1 VCSARGSEADSSH
14 RAAIVSPWLLP
25 AAGLIALWIW
35 LAFSS
40 GGYAP
45 ANWLP
50 ASLALGLFAL
60 VASLAGAFP
69 RLPGQLSLALLAIM
83 AVYTFWVGLS
93 ALWAA
98 STTRVWLETGRTLSY
113 LLLFALALIY
123 FTDVAARRSLRYLIM
138 AAALGIAVT
147 CIAKLWVS
155 EDISPMFISDRFSY
169 PLTATNQAGTLLLIT
184 FWPLVWLA
192 SSSNERSPVRGL
204 ALGVATALLGLAVM
218 TQSRGA
224 VWSLGLSGL
233 LMFIIAPTRLRLLLY
248 LIVPA
253 LLMVYEFPT
262 LNRYWTEGAEAVSGS
277 AAARTLLVAAIIAGF
292 AGMIVALLE
301 RWVRVSLR
309 MKAVFGAVVIAGA
322 IAGLTFWAVTATSD
336 VGGPTKWASQVWRQF
351 ASDEPSQT
359 PAEPSSRF
367 SLVSSTGRVQIWKI
381 AIEEFK
387 SSPLLGVGADNF
399 VFEHDRL
406 RTSADRQSQQAHSIE
421 LQVFGETGIVG
432 GVIFSG
438 GVLLALGGWLWPRC
452 AAGWRE
458 ARNTWLRRKDGKGP
472 SARWCNPR
480 WGNDSRA
487 YGWDMALLAGAA
499 YWLIHAS
506 VDWIWQMPGVTIPA
520 FLFVAAA
527 IAGIDARA
535 GVMWPR
541 LRRWLR
547 VGAADSPQPTEE
559 DVPAIRRMDRDRVH
573 ALLAPVFRAL
583 MVAASAA
590 VLLLAG
596 LPYLSLLFQ
605 NSALA
610 LSDSDGLRAVERA
623 AMARHLVP
631 DDPGPYLTQASIY
644 DRAATQALEQEGWS
658 AAGAI
663 LDNLALAAASYADAA
678 SVEPADWTTH
688 FHRALML
695 LNFVTAKSY
704 IEGWQTEAG
713 QQSAELLG
721 LRDWS
726 ALEGAA
732 FLADKPAPV
741 GLAPGS
747 LAQDGSTRARAEQ
760 LRNLSASSLKEITM
774 ESLRAAK
781 ERNPLATQI
790 EAALKAL
797 DTLKLPAS

>member
-1 VCSARGSEADSSH
+1 M
-14 RAAIVSPWLLP
+14 
-25 AAGLIALWIW
+25 
-35 LAFSS
+35 
-40 GGYAP
+40 
-45 ANWLP
+45 
-50 ASLALGLFAL
+50 GLFAL

-69 RLPGQLSLALLAIM
+69 RLPGQLSLALLGVV
-83 AVYTFWVGLS
+83 AVYTLWVGLS

-113 LLLFALALIY
+113 LLLFALALVY
-123 FTDVAARRSLRYLIM
+123 FTDATARRSLRYLIM

-147 CIAKLWVS
+147 CIAKLWAS
-155 EDISPMFISDRFSY
+155 DDISQMFISKRFSY
-169 PLTATNQAGTLLLIT
+169 PLTATNQTGTLLLIT
-184 FWPLVWLA
+184 FWPLLWLA
-192 SSSNERSPVRGL
+192 SSSHERSPVRGL
-204 ALGVATALLGLAVM
+204 ALGVATALLGLAMM

-224 VWSLGLSGL
+224 VWCLGLSGL
-233 LMFIIAPTRLRLLLY
+233 LMFVIAPTRLRLLLY

-262 LNRYWTEGAEAVSGS
+262 LNRYWIEGPEAVGGA

-292 AGMIVALLE
+292 AGMILALLE

-309 MKAVFGAVVIAGA
+309 MKVVFGAVVVAGA
-322 IAGLTFWAVTATSD
+322 IAGLAFWAITATSD

-351 ASDEPSQT
+351 VDEEPQRP
-359 PAEPSSRF
+359 PAESTSRF
-367 SLVSSTGRVQIWKI
+367 SLVSSTGRVQIWRV

-387 SSPLLGVGADNF
+387 SSPLKGVGADNF

-406 RTSADRQSQQAHSIE
+406 RTSPERQSQQAHSIE
-421 LQVFGETGIVG
+421 LQVFGETGVVG

-452 AAGWRE
+452 VAGWRG
-458 ARNTWLRRKDGKGP
+458 ARGTWLRRKDGREP

-480 WGNDSRA
+480 WGSNPRE
-487 YGWDMALLAGAA
+487 YGWDMALLAGAT

-506 VDWIWQMPGVTIPA
+506 VDWIWQMPGVTVPA
-520 FLFVAAA
+520 FLFAAAA

-535 GVMWPR
+535 GVLWPR

-547 VGAADSPQPTEE
+547 VGAAASPQPAQEE
-559 DVPAIRRMDRDRVH
+559 MSAIRGVDRNRVH
-573 ALLAPVFRAL
+573 VLLAPLFRAL
-583 MVAASAA
+583 LVAASAA

-631 DDPGPYLTQASIY
+631 SDPGPYLTQASIY
-644 DRAATQALEQEGWS
+644 DQAATQVLEQEGSS

-688 FHRALML
+688 FHRALVL
-695 LNFVTAKSY
+695 LNFMTAKSH
-704 IEGWQTEAG
+704 IEGWQTNAG
-713 QQSAELLG
+713 QLPAGLLG

-726 ALEGAA
+726 ALKGS
-732 FLADKPAPV
+732 ADKPAPV
-741 GLAPGS
+741 GLASGS
-747 LAQDGSTRARAEQ
+747 LAQDSSTRARAEQ
-760 LRNLSASSLKEITM
+760 LRSLSASSLKEITL
-774 ESLRAAK
+774 ESLWAAK
-781 ERNPLATQI
+781 ERNPLAGQI
-790 EAALKAL
+790 EAALKVL
-797 DTLKLPAS
+797 STFTLPDS

>member
-1 VCSARGSEADSSH
+1 
-14 RAAIVSPWLLP
+14 
-25 AAGLIALWIW
+25 
-35 LAFSS
+35 
-40 GGYAP
+40 
-45 ANWLP
+45 
-50 ASLALGLFAL
+50 
-60 VASLAGAFP
+60 
-69 RLPGQLSLALLAIM
+69 
-83 AVYTFWVGLS
+83 
-93 ALWAA
+93 
-98 STTRVWLETGRTLSY
+98 
-113 LLLFALALIY
+113 
-123 FTDVAARRSLRYLIM
+123 
-138 AAALGIAVT
+138 
-147 CIAKLWVS
+147 
-155 EDISPMFISDRFSY
+155 
-169 PLTATNQAGTLLLIT
+169 
-184 FWPLVWLA
+184 
-192 SSSNERSPVRGL
+192 
-204 ALGVATALLGLAVM
+204 
-218 TQSRGA
+218 
-224 VWSLGLSGL
+224 
-233 LMFIIAPTRLRLLLY
+233 
-248 LIVPA
+248 
-253 LLMVYEFPT
+253 
-262 LNRYWTEGAEAVSGS
+262 
-277 AAARTLLVAAIIAGF
+277 
-292 AGMIVALLE
+292 
-301 RWVRVSLR
+301 
-309 MKAVFGAVVIAGA
+309 
-322 IAGLTFWAVTATSD
+322 
-336 VGGPTKWASQVWRQF
+336 
-351 ASDEPSQT
+351 
-359 PAEPSSRF
+359 
-367 SLVSSTGRVQIWKI
+367 
-381 AIEEFK
+381 
-387 SSPLLGVGADNF
+387 
-399 VFEHDRL
+399 
-406 RTSADRQSQQAHSIE
+406 
-421 LQVFGETGIVG
+421 
-432 GVIFSG
+432 
-438 GVLLALGGWLWPRC
+438 
-452 AAGWRE
+452 
-458 ARNTWLRRKDGKGP
+458 
-472 SARWCNPR
+472 
-480 WGNDSRA
+480 
-487 YGWDMALLAGAA
+487 MALLAGAA